1 MSVPQESAYTSWDL
15 RTVTSEPSTAI
26 KIYILFLFV
35 VCIVTSIKLIRIWR
49 MAAPFRAQRQR
60 ENPVYESLLQS
71 TASSLKRWIRV
82 TGFGWGIF
90 ASISV
95 YDFCDRLLD
104 QKTVGS
110 LVVVFFVRDLSPTLT
125 MALLVALFAFL
136 VQWHIDRRIENLAKS

>member
-1 MSVPQESAYTSWDL
+1 MCVPQESAYTSWDL
-15 RTVTSEPSTAI
+15 RTMTSEPSTAL

-35 VCIVTSIKLIRIWR
+35 VWIVTSVKLIRIWR
-49 MAAPFRAQRQR
+49 MAGPFRAQRQR
-60 ENPVYESLLQS
+60 ENPAYESLLQS
-71 TASSLKRWIRV
+71 SAASLKRWIRF

-90 ASISV
+90 ASKSI

-110 LVVVFFVRDLSPTLT
+110 LVVVFFVRDLSTALT

-136 VQWHIDRRIENLAKS
+136 VQWHIGRRIENLAKS

>member
-1 MSVPQESAYTSWDL
+1 MV
-15 RTVTSEPSTAI
+15 SEPSTAL
-26 KIYILFLFV
+26 KIYILFLLV
-35 VCIVTSIKLIRIWR
+35 VCIVMSIKLVRIWR
-49 MAAPFRAQRQR
+49 IAAPFRAQRQR

-71 TASSLKRWIRV
+71 TAASLKRWIKV

-95 YDFCDRLLD
+95 YHFCDRLLD

-110 LVVVFFVRDLSPTLT
+110 LVVVFFVRDLSTTLT

-136 VQWHIDRRIENLAKS
+136 VQWHIGRRIENLAKS